1 MKHFTHILFLG
12 LTLTA
17 AAFSTAHA
25 APVIPSTPATTPYMG
40 GNITREYRAE
50 DLKTSYGILD
60 VGIGEI
66 WVLNLPDTVVDVIT
80 SKDGV
85 LQFKQAGSRVIVGA
99 LASSG
104 SYPVLVMTQDSV
116 FFFQARLNPSRGG
129 GVRNIVVRAD
139 QAPDDEQLLPGFP
152 SGPAA
157 SVGAVAPKPVMPFAA
172 SVGVT
177 GVQPLIGPVQV
188 GSGRAARSVPGSAL
202 AAVTTP
208 ALTLPAPTP
217 ASVTPP
223 SVTPAPAPSVAPPV
237 LLAAPATLP
246 TSPALAPVMAA
257 PSPVMATPA
266 PTPVAD
272 PGATSSLSQVQA
284 RFTAAIDGTDT
295 VLNWRVRNDT
305 EGDLLLN
312 ERALRVAGVNGPAVY
327 QATRASVRVAP
338 GKTEYGTIVVK
349 GVLDPVLNV
358 QWAAARFG
366 LGQSVTL
373 TQRVSVGGAG
383 AWLAPR

>member
-1 MKHFTHILFLG
+1 M
-12 LTLTA
+12 
-17 AAFSTAHA
+17 SHA
-25 APVIPSTPATTPYMG
+25 APLAPAAPATTPYMG

-50 DLKTSYGILD
+50 DLKTSYGILN
-60 VGIGEI
+60 VGMGEI

-85 LQFKQAGSRVIVGA
+85 LQFKQTGSRVIVGA

-139 QAPDDEQLLPGFP
+139 QAPDDEQVLPGFP
-152 SGPAA
+152 SAPATPM
-157 SVGAVAPKPVMPFAA
+157 GAVTPKPAP
-172 SVGVT
+172 
-177 GVQPLIGPVQV
+177 QPVSPS
-188 GSGRAARSVPGSAL
+188 GSGRAPFSLPVSAL

-208 ALTLPAPTP
+208 ALSLPAPLP
-217 ASVTPP
+217 VPV
-223 SVTPAPAPSVAPPV
+223 SVTPAPVVS
-237 LLAAPATLP
+237 
-246 TSPALAPVMAA
+246 APVVRPPA
-257 PSPVMATPA
+257 PVATPA
-266 PTPVAD
+266 VLPPAPVVTPAVLPPAPVVLAPAPVLTPPPTAD
-272 PGATSSLSQVQA
+272 PAATSSLTAVQA

-312 ERALRVAGVNGPAVY
+312 ERALRVSGVNGPAIY

-338 GKTEYGTIVVK
+338 GKTEYGTVVVK
-349 GVLDPVLNV
+349 GMLDPVLNV